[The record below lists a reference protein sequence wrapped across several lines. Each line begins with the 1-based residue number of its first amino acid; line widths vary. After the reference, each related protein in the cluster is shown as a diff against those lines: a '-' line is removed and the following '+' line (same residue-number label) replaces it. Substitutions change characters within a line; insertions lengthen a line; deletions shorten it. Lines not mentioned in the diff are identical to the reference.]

1 MGTGPRRGFGGGG
14 RCGCQTDGRP
24 GSRSR
29 KNLVPDMDPGSLAR
43 QAEALESRLAAIKKR
58 LGASAPGAD
67 AK

>member
-1 MGTGPRRGFGGGG
+1 
-14 RCGCQTDGRP
+14 
-24 GSRSR
+24 
-29 KNLVPDMDPGSLAR
+29 MDPGSLAR